1 MKLVNFS
8 GAKSGTK
15 ATLTHID
22 ANNKK
27 VHFVIGDAHAEY
39 DFEGE
44 PIEAKLLGKVF
55 IAAGGEVTL
64 AGSDDKA
71 KSAVKQ
77 KSGATGNGAAYNK
90 QY

>member
-8 GAKSGTK
+8 GAKVGTQ

-22 ANNKK
+22 VNNKK
-27 VHFVIGDAHAEY
+27 AHFVIGDAYAEY
-39 DFEGE
+39 EFEGN
-44 PIEAKLLGKVF
+44 PIDAKLLSKVV
-55 IAAGGEVTL
+55 ISAGGDVSLEGVV
-64 AGSDDKA
+64 DKA